1 MRSIAKNIRKS
12 FKLIE
17 NLYVGSFDG
26 LKVLTGYPEIDEQ
39 ISGLHCG
46 DLVTVIGDSGSGKTS
61 FLANAALN
69 IADQSKQKVLFYS
82 LQYPAVQLAL
92 KMLFIKGKR
101 SAYEMI
107 RGYITIEDWHKM
119 VNTAWT
125 LSNLHLLI
133 EDGAVEDVDCML
145 KKIRRRQ
152 QKIPDLK
159 LIIIDSIDML
169 AVSGTAHYSECL
181 RKIKAAAVDMRIP
194 FLISAFMQKEHT
206 KTKRKTTLF
215 EDRIQAIETYSDTIM
230 HIRMDS
236 GNISARYNDIYRK
249 RKGNINR
256 QKLLPCMPEIYMPVR
271 TEIAIIK
278 NTYGPKGSVFLTFI
292 PHQFIYESDE
302 GFTKQD

>member
-1 MRSIAKNIRKS
+1 MRSMDKNIRES

-17 NLYVGSFDG
+17 NLYEGSFDG

-46 DLVTVIGDSGSGKTS
+46 DLVAVVGDSGSGKTS
-61 FLANAALN
+61 FLANVTLN
-69 IADQSKQKVLFYS
+69 VADQSKQKVLFYS
-82 LQYPAVQLAL
+82 LQYPAAQLVL
-92 KMLFIKGKR
+92 RMLCMKGKV
-101 SAYEMI
+101 SAHEII
-107 RGYITIEDWHKM
+107 RGYILLEDWHAM
-119 VNTAWT
+119 TNAAGI
-125 LSNLHLLI
+125 LHEAPLLI
-133 EDGAVEDVDCML
+133 EDDAIENINCML
-145 KKIRRRQ
+145 KKIRLRQ

-181 RKIKAAAVDMRIP
+181 RTLKAAAVDMRIP
-194 FLISAFMQKEHT
+194 FLISAFIRKEHT

-215 EDRIQAIETYSDTIM
+215 EERIQAIETYADTIM

-249 RKGNINR
+249 RKGDINR
-256 QKLLPCMPEIYMPVR
+256 QKLLPCIPEIYMAVR

-292 PHQFIYESDE
+292 PQQFRYESDE